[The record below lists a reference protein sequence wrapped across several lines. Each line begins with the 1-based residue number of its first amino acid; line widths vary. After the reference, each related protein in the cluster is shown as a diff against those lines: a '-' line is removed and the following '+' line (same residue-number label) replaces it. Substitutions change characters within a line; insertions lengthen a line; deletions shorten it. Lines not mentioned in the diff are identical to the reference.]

1 MKLSMFCESTVCLE
15 GVPVP
20 THAAQREKTERIQ
33 LWLGTHKDGHE
44 GDCACLSTNSEAPF
58 NNNAT
63 HLWRH
68 AGVAYCTLKVK
79 DNFIVNLSTFSGNS

>member
-20 THAAQREKTERIQ
+20 THASQREKTERIQ
-33 LWLGTHKDGHE
+33 LWLGHE

-79 DNFIVNLSTFSGNS
+79 DSFIVNLSTFSGNG